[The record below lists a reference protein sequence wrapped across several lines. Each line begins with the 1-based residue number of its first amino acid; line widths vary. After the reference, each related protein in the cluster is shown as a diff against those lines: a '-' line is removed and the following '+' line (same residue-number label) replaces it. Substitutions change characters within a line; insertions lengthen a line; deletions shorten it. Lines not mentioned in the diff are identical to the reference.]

1 MAYAWHQAVLRQVLA
16 NRKSLPHALLLSG
29 PENTGKAEF
38 AHTLATLLLCRNA
51 PEDAVKACGQCHSCR
66 LIAANTHPDLM
77 QVGLETA
84 EDDKQ
89 AKEIKVDQIRGL
101 CRRLAQTSQFGGYKI
116 AVIQPAD
123 RMNRNAANSL
133 LKTLEEP
140 PEGTLLLLV
149 SGQPSLLPATIRSRC
164 QRVKL
169 PPPSR
174 EIALEWLR
182 GQFPELDAGSLLA
195 AAGGA
200 PKLAATLA
208 GGNLLKER
216 LKQMSDLK
224 LIAARRQNPV
234 AVAAQWQKGP
244 PAPLALNWWLAW
256 ICDLIALA
264 MGEPDRV
271 ENMDL
276 QKDLQALSSRIDL
289 GALFLFKDRLQEAT
303 RTVFSSVNVQLLLE
317 SLLLQWE
324 NITGNP
330 RVNADIH

>member
-1 MAYAWHQAVLRQVLA
+1 MAYAWHQAVLGQILA

-38 AHTLATLLLCRNA
+38 AHTLATLLLCPNTH
-51 PEDAVKACGQCHSCR
+51 ESAVEACGQCHSCR
-66 LIAANTHPDLM
+66 LIAANTHPDLIM
-77 QVGLETA
+77 VGLETV

-140 PEGTLLLLV
+140 PENTLLLLV

-174 EIALEWLR
+174 ESALKWLHGR
-182 GQFPELDAGSLLA
+182 FPDLDAGSLLSA
-195 AAGGA
+195 ADGA
-200 PKLAATLA
+200 PMLAVTLA
-208 GGNLLKER
+208 GESLLKER
-216 LKQMSDLK
+216 QKQISDLK
-224 LIAARRQNPV
+224 LVAIRRQNPV
-234 AVAAQWQKGP
+234 VVAAQWQKGP
-244 PAPLALNWWLAW
+244 PVPLILKWWLAW
-256 ICDLIALA
+256 VCDLVALQ
-264 MGEPDRV
+264 MGEPDGV
-271 ENMDL
+271 ENVDL
-276 QKDLQALSSRIDL
+276 QKDLQALSARIDL
-289 GALFLFKDRLQEAT
+289 GSLFLFKDRLQEAI
-303 RTVFSSVNVQLLLE
+303 RMVSGSINVQLLLE

-324 NITGNP
+324 NITGDSKA
-330 RVNADIH
+330 RI